1 MASNKEQLNNSIEV
15 KEELQQSS
23 DKNSQPGIKPGMD
36 YIWGSDQDELNGNKR
51 DHDVD
56 EKLQ

>member
-23 DKNSQPGIKPGMD
+23 DKNSQPGIKRVWIISGAVTRM
-36 YIWGSDQDELNGNKR
+36 N
-51 DHDVD
+51 
-56 EKLQ
+56 